1 MRFFQFKFKQKKE
14 GFMSQNMIQANKPY
28 NCIYRFC
35 DKSFFVIL
43 QTMLTVCAASYNRC
57 A

>member
-1 MRFFQFKFKQKKE
+1 MRFFQFKFKQKK
-14 GFMSQNMIQANKPY
+14 GSFLSQNMIQANKPY

-35 DKSFFVIL
+35 EKSFFVIL

>member
-1 MRFFQFKFKQKKE
+1 MRFFQFKFKQKKG

>member
-35 DKSFFVIL
+35 DKLFFVIL
-43 QTMLTVCAASYNRC
+43 QTMLMVCAASYNRC